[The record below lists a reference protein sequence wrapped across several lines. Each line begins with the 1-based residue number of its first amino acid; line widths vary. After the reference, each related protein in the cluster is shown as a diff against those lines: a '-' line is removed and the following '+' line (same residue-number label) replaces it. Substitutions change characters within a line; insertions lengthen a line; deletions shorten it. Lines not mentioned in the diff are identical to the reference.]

1 MGRAID
7 VEKRLMKLELEV
19 RDIKEVLKSVMG
31 KSKRNKESE
40 KRLKDET
47 KEEFREAPSSSAAYF
62 PYKERKKESSEKEK

>member
-19 RDIKEVLKSVMG
+19 KDIKEVLKSVMG

-62 PYKERKKESSEKEK
+62 PYKERKKESSKKEK

>member
-1 MGRAID
+1 
-7 VEKRLMKLELEV
+7 
-19 RDIKEVLKSVMG
+19 MG

-62 PYKERKKESSEKEK
+62 PYKERKKESSKKEK

>member
-19 RDIKEVLKSVMG
+19 KDLKEVVKSLMG
-31 KSKRNKESE
+31 KGKRNKDSE

-62 PYKERKKESSEKEK
+62 PYKERKKESSKKEK